1 MITSLSVNEGFA
13 RSAVCSF
20 LLQLDPTIPELN
32 EIRTAVS
39 EAVTNCVVHA
49 YGDAVGVIEIV
60 VKIFIDRTV
69 YIRVKDKGCGII
81 NISQAMEPMYTT
93 AANDERSGLG
103 FSVMLQFMDKINV
116 SSKAKQG
123 TIVIMTKKLTDNRR
137 VYD

>member
-1 MITSLSVNEGFA
+1 M
-13 RSAVCSF
+13 
-20 LLQLDPTIPELN
+20 LQLDPTIPELN